1 MMNVDEAAEV
11 LRIGLPTLTG
21 SNAGFAESLLK
32 AYHKKYMT
40 AKQEYWIIRLASNL
54 NAPAPEVVT
63 VNVTGIY
70 SLMQTAASRL
80 KYPKI
85 RMMTEAGEKLVI
97 SIAGARSRYNGQL
110 MLTDGGPFGAN
121 VFYGRVDTDGNV
133 VQSRDMT
140 ATVLKLLREFSDN
153 PAGVA
158 GSIGKRTGACCF
170 CARELE
176 TTESLAVGYGP
187 VCADKFSLPW
197 G

>member
-1 MMNVDEAAEV
+1 MMNVHEAVEV

-32 AYHKKYMT
+32 AYHKKYLS
-40 AKQEYWIIRLASNL
+40 AKQEYWIIRLATNM
-54 NAPAPEVVT
+54 NAPAPEAVT
-63 VNVTGIY
+63 VNVAGIF
-70 SLMQTAASRL
+70 SLMRGAATRL
-80 KYPKI
+80 KFPKI
-85 RMMTEAGEKLVI
+85 RMMTEAGEKLVV

-133 VQSRDMT
+133 VQSREMT
-140 ATVLKLLREFSDN
+140 VTVLKLLREFSDN

-158 GSIGKRTGACCF
+158 GAIGKRTGACCF

-176 TTESLAVGYGP
+176 TRESLSVGYGP
-187 VCADKFSLPW
+187 ECAKKYNLPW